1 MKAGQA
7 VFQNRLKT
15 ASLYERNGH
24 KLASIT
30 PKPNGTYLIRIS
42 CGTDAAGKPITKSR
56 VFKPSKPKLTYQK
69 LNRELDAFIK
79 EFEDEIAEFGVQGRP
94 DRMRFAEFTSK
105 YLEVK
110 KPQLSP
116 VTYTFYEQVIRE
128 MLIPMFGTLRL
139 RDIRTYHIQ
148 QFIQYLATERP
159 RGDGNEGHI
168 APATIKRY
176 TTVMRSIMTLA
187 YKMDY
192 IDEDVGIS
200 RRIEF
205 PKADTPEVEAFNA
218 EEASQILKAAES
230 EPINIKLLV
239 ETSLFTGLRRGEIVG
254 LKWEDIDLEKQTM
267 SVRRSIYKPKA
278 SKVKEKP
285 PKSTSSVRTMA
296 IPARLC
302 ETLREYK
309 AHQDR
314 HASFLGKAWQ
324 NLGYVFTEEDGYV
337 MNHQT
342 PTKQFSKFLKRH
354 GIRHLKLHGMRHTS
368 ATLLLANGCDI
379 KTVSARL
386 GHSDIETT
394 NIYLHA
400 LENVDRLAAGT
411 FDRVFKTEK

>member
-1 MKAGQA
+1 MG
-7 VFQNRLKT
+7 VNM
-15 ASLYERNGH
+15 
-24 KLASIT
+24 ASIT
-30 PKPNGTYLIRIS
+30 PKPTGTYLIRIS
-42 CGTDAAGKPITKSR
+42 CGTDAAGKPVTKSR

-110 KPQLSP
+110 KPRLSP

-187 YKMDY
+187 YKMEY

-218 EEASQILKAAES
+218 EEASQILKADES

-239 ETSLFTGLRRGEIVG
+239 ETSLFTGLRPGEIVG
-254 LKWEDIDLEKQTM
+254 LKWEDIDLEKQT
-267 SVRRSIYKPKA
+267 
-278 SKVKEKP
+278 
-285 PKSTSSVRTMA
+285 
-296 IPARLC
+296 L
-302 ETLREYK
+302 
-309 AHQDR
+309 
-314 HASFLGKAWQ
+314 
-324 NLGYVFTEEDGYV
+324 
-337 MNHQT
+337 
-342 PTKQFSKFLKRH
+342 
-354 GIRHLKLHGMRHTS
+354 
-368 ATLLLANGCDI
+368 
-379 KTVSARL
+379 
-386 GHSDIETT
+386 
-394 NIYLHA
+394 
-400 LENVDRLAAGT
+400 
-411 FDRVFKTEK
+411 

>member
-1 MKAGQA
+1 
-7 VFQNRLKT
+7 
-15 ASLYERNGH
+15 
-24 KLASIT
+24 
-30 PKPNGTYLIRIS
+30 
-42 CGTDAAGKPITKSR
+42 
-56 VFKPSKPKLTYQK
+56 
-69 LNRELDAFIK
+69 
-79 EFEDEIAEFGVQGRP
+79 
-94 DRMRFAEFTSK
+94 
-105 YLEVK
+105 
-110 KPQLSP
+110 
-116 VTYTFYEQVIRE
+116 

-187 YKMDY
+187 YKMEY

-254 LKWEDIDLEKQTM
+254 LKWEDIDLEKQTL

-278 SKVKEKP
+278 SKAKEKP

-324 NLGYVFTEEDGYV
+324 NLGYVFTEEDGSV
-337 MNHQT
+337 MNPQT

>member
-1 MKAGQA
+1 M
-7 VFQNRLKT
+7 
-15 ASLYERNGH
+15 YERNGH

-42 CGTDAAGKPITKSR
+42 CGTDAAGKPVTKSR

-79 EFEDEIAEFGVQGRP
+79 EFEDKIAEFVVQGRP
-94 DRMRFAEFTSK
+94 DRMRFAEFTAK

-176 TTVMRSIMTLA
+176 TTVMRSIMALA
-187 YKMDY
+187 YKMEY
-192 IDEDVGIS
+192 IDEDAGIS

-205 PKADTPEVEAFNA
+205 PKAETPEVEAFNA
-218 EEASQILKAAES
+218 EEASMILKAAES

-254 LKWEDIDLEKQTM
+254 LKWEDIDLEKQTL

-278 SKVKEKP
+278 SKAKEKP

-302 ETLREYK
+302 ETLKEYK

-314 HASFLGKAWQ
+314 HASFLSKHGRISVCVHRGGRLCHESSDTDQTVLEVPEAAW
-324 NLGYVFTEEDGYV
+324 NPASETR
-337 MNHQT
+337 NTAH
-342 PTKQFSKFLKRH
+342 
-354 GIRHLKLHGMRHTS
+354 IRDT
-368 ATLLLANGCDI
+368 ALANGCDI

>member
-42 CGTDAAGKPITKSR
+42 CGTNAAGKPVTKSR

-79 EFEDEIAEFGVQGRP
+79 EFEDEIAEFVVQGRP
-94 DRMRFAEFTSK
+94 DRMRFAEFTAK

-187 YKMDY
+187 YKMEY
-192 IDEDVGIS
+192 IDEDIGIS

-254 LKWEDIDLEKQTM
+254 LKWEDIDLEKQT
-267 SVRRSIYKPKA
+267 
-278 SKVKEKP
+278 
-285 PKSTSSVRTMA
+285 
-296 IPARLC
+296 L
-302 ETLREYK
+302 
-309 AHQDR
+309 
-314 HASFLGKAWQ
+314 
-324 NLGYVFTEEDGYV
+324 
-337 MNHQT
+337 
-342 PTKQFSKFLKRH
+342 
-354 GIRHLKLHGMRHTS
+354 
-368 ATLLLANGCDI
+368 
-379 KTVSARL
+379 
-386 GHSDIETT
+386 
-394 NIYLHA
+394 
-400 LENVDRLAAGT
+400 
-411 FDRVFKTEK
+411 